1 VVDRVGGQGQ
11 GAVGKEGTIRFGG
24 SGTHGASDL
33 PGGVSVEELVE
44 LLRNAN
50 FGLLSIVREVSQKYP
65 FPQSGM
71 VIIAH
76 IVKNPGSTISRLA
89 RETGYAKSHV
99 SKTVDM
105 LYAHGFV
112 DKREDP
118 CDRRVIRL
126 FAAEELGKWFEAV
139 KGAIEERLSEV
150 LSVLPQADLTFLVKG
165 LEMLNKALA
174 EFGYAKTDCSK
185 RT

>member
-1 VVDRVGGQGQ
+1 MVDRVGGQGQ
-11 GAVGKEGTIRFGG
+11 GAVGKKGR
-24 SGTHGASDL
+24 SGLAVQDPWSKRPPRWCKRRRISGA
-33 PGGVSVEELVE
+33 
-44 LLRNAN
+44 LRNAN